1 MIHSSIINR
10 RTASFYFIKGGTNS
24 SPWPRLWLSFR
35 LVAKDN
41 GSVVM
46 ENARQPFSGSMR
58 GAFSRLRFSP
68 FLAQLVIIR
77 RCNLSCGYCS
87 EFDKTSKP
95 IPTSVLEKRL
105 RKLKS
110 LGTFGISLTGGEPT
124 LHPDLPH
131 LIRKCRELRFF
142 RTGMISNGLLLRPDL
157 IEALN
162 ESGLQEMQISIDG
175 VQGND
180 TTQKVLGNLKQRLQW
195 LHKYARFR
203 VVVSGVLGA
212 CPPQEAEEVV
222 SFAKQMGFVPRVLLI
237 HDNEGQLKLNSDEV
251 KAFEKIIRQLPK
263 RWVDFSNYRT
273 RLVKNGSAPFKCRAG
288 SRYLYIDEYGQ
299 VNWCSQTRKVWS
311 KDLMDYTFADLREQ
325 FFQYKSCHATCT
337 LGCARSA
344 SQVDNWR
351 AQPGFG
357 S

>member
-1 MIHSSIINR
+1 
-10 RTASFYFIKGGTNS
+10 
-24 SPWPRLWLSFR
+24 
-35 LVAKDN
+35 VAKNN
-41 GSVVM
+41 GCVLLK
-46 ENARQPFSGSMR
+46 NARQPISGSRR
-58 GAFSRLRFSP
+58 GVFSRLRFSP

-77 RCNLSCGYCS
+77 RCNLSCSYCS
-87 EFDKTSKP
+87 EFDKTSEP
-95 IPTSVLEKRL
+95 ISTRVLEERL

-142 RTGMISNGLLLRPDL
+142 RTGMISNGLRLQPDL

-175 VQGND
+175 VHGND
-180 TTQKVLGNLKQRLQW
+180 TTQKVLDNLKQRLQW
-195 LHKYARFR
+195 LHEYARFR

-251 KAFEKIIRQLPK
+251 KAFEKVVSQLPK
-263 RWVDFSNYRT
+263 RLVDFSDYRT

-299 VNWCSQTRKVWS
+299 VSWCSQTRKVWS

-325 FFQYKSCHATCT
+325 FYQYKSCHATCT

-344 SQVDNWR
+344 SQMDNWR
-351 AQPGFG
+351 AQPGFA

>member
-1 MIHSSIINR
+1 MEIR
-10 RTASFYFIKGGTNS
+10 

-35 LVAKDN
+35 VVAKNN
-41 GSVVM
+41 GFVLV
-46 ENARQPFSGSMR
+46 ENARQPLPGSAR
-58 GAFSRLRFSP
+58 GIFSRLRFSP

-95 IPTSVLEKRL
+95 IPISVLEERL

-162 ESGLQEMQISIDG
+162 ESGLQEMQISVDG

-180 TTQKVLGNLKQRLQW
+180 TTQKVLDNLKERLQW

-237 HDNEGQLKLNSDEV
+237 HDNKGQLKLNSDEV
-251 KAFEKIIRQLPK
+251 KVFERIVGQLPK

-273 RLVKNGSAPFKCRAG
+273 RLVNNGLAPFKCRAG
-288 SRYLYIDEYGQ
+288 SRYLYIDEYGK
-299 VNWCSQTRKVWS
+299 VSWCSQTRKVWS
-311 KDLMDYTFADLREQ
+311 KDLMDYTFTDLREQ
-325 FFQYKSCHATCT
+325 FYQYKSCHATCT

-344 SQVDNWR
+344 SQVDSWR